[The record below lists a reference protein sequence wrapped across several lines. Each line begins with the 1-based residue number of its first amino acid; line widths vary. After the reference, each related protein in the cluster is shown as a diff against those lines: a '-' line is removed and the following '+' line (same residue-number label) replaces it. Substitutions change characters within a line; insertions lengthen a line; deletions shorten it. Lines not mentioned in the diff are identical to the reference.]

1 MSLKGSERQKME
13 TKEKRNL
20 SGIYFRVKRPSGF
33 KNVCFEDLSAE
44 EQKEVVADYDKTA
57 LFSLAQQLANT
68 LNEIGNHFDIMKG

>member
-1 MSLKGSERQKME
+1 MK
-13 TKEKRNL
+13 TKEQRNL

-44 EQKEVVADYDKTA
+44 EQNKLMLENDKDW
-57 LFSLAQQLANT
+57 LMSLAQQLSNT